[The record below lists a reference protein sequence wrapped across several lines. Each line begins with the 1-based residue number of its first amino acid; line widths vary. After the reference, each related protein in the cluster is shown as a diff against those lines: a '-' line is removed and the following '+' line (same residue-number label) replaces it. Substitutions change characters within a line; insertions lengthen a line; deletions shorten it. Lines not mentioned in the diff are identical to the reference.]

1 MKIVDW
7 GIKTTDLFPAM
18 KFALP
23 LLRAAAVSSAA
34 FGLLVG
40 ANMKSAAAEGTAAV
54 RGADFLGSIGVNSAI
69 DRRGESVAKTIECA
83 RYLGI
88 RWFRSGIEDCH
99 DVQTYVDLHR
109 QTGARFSWSPGS
121 GGSDLPRLM
130 GTARELAAADALL
143 AFEGP
148 NEPNN
153 WGVTYQ
159 GEKGGG
165 QAASWLAVAKLQA
178 ALYQAVKNDPALRQY
193 PVWSITEGGAE
204 KDNVGLQFLKIPVG
218 ANTLL
223 PAGTPFADAANV
235 HNYIYHPNASGLEDN
250 KTWKAADP
258 GPDCRV
264 DGLYG
269 EYGLTWAQHYAG
281 YRPEQLA
288 KLPRATTETGVLI
301 AGSITEEVH
310 ALNLLSLYLDQ
321 FKRGCGHTAVYLLRD
336 RVDEA
341 GNQKFGFYAPDYTP
355 RKAAIYLHN
364 LTMLLAD
371 TGVLAKPGALLYS
384 VEPEP
389 VTVHDLLL
397 QKSNGTFDLVVWGE
411 QLTGT
416 NQITVRL
423 GQARDAVEVYDPTS
437 GTEPVAKYQQVDSV
451 ALAVSN
457 HPLIIALPQSR

>member
-178 ALYQAVKNDPALRQY
+178 ALYQAV
-193 PVWSITEGGAE
+193 
-204 KDNVGLQFLKIPVG
+204 
-218 ANTLL
+218 
-223 PAGTPFADAANV
+223 
-235 HNYIYHPNASGLEDN
+235 
-250 KTWKAADP
+250 
-258 GPDCRV
+258 
-264 DGLYG
+264 
-269 EYGLTWAQHYAG
+269 
-281 YRPEQLA
+281 
-288 KLPRATTETGVLI
+288 
-301 AGSITEEVH
+301 
-310 ALNLLSLYLDQ
+310 
-321 FKRGCGHTAVYLLRD
+321 
-336 RVDEA
+336 
-341 GNQKFGFYAPDYTP
+341 
-355 RKAAIYLHN
+355 
-364 LTMLLAD
+364 
-371 TGVLAKPGALLYS
+371 
-384 VEPEP
+384 
-389 VTVHDLLL
+389 
-397 QKSNGTFDLVVWGE
+397 
-411 QLTGT
+411 
-416 NQITVRL
+416 
-423 GQARDAVEVYDPTS
+423 
-437 GTEPVAKYQQVDSV
+437 
-451 ALAVSN
+451 
-457 HPLIIALPQSR
+457 